1 MHPDPEISEN
11 FSFLSIPFS
20 LQDIA
25 YIFLVYKAVLFYEIL
40 KANKNKII
48 SNDFPHING
57 ESHI

>member
-1 MHPDPEISEN
+1 MHPDSEISEN
-11 FSFLSIPFS
+11 FSFMSIPSS
-20 LQDIA
+20 LHDIA

-48 SNDFPHING
+48 SNDFPHINE